1 MAVGDT
7 LEIIVAIA
15 FQVAIVERIIQE
27 SMDCLLGPKKWRFD
41 CICMFVFFFC
51 LQKVDQD
58 MDHFGSR
65 VKTTH
70 CYKKGGRSIE
80 MKSGADYL
88 SNRLLMKYSK
98 RLAN

>member
-15 FQVAIVERIIQE
+15 FQVAIVERIVQQ
-27 SMDCLLGPKKWRFD
+27 SMDAGTKKVEVRLHMHVRF
-41 CICMFVFFFC
+41 FFFC